1 MSSQQSRPPRAPA
14 PAPGLRERKKQ
25 QTRLAISQVA
35 TRMFIERGFDQVT
48 LAEVAEAANV
58 SVNTV
63 FNYFETKEELFFD
76 RADEV
81 AAAPSLAV
89 RDRPVGESAIGAV
102 HRHFVTSVTGAGA
115 SLFSPHVK
123 PFFAAVE
130 ASPALKARE
139 RLIFDDLEH
148 RLVQAL
154 TEQTGAA
161 AGDPTA
167 RSVAAMTTALLWMLQ
182 QELRARM
189 MRDEPMARIR
199 AAVLELAE
207 RGFALLERGA
217 GRYATRKKGGG
228 PATSREP

>member
-1 MSSQQSRPPRAPA
+1 VL
-14 PAPGLRERKKQ
+14 GLRERKKQ

-81 AAAPSLAV
+81 AEAPSRAV
-89 RDRPVGESAIGAV
+89 RDRRVGESAIGAL
-102 HRHFVTSVTGAGA
+102 HRHFMTSIAGTG
-115 SLFSPHVK
+115 SPLFSPHVG
-123 PFFAAVE
+123 PFFAAIE

-139 RLIFDDLEH
+139 RLIFDDMER
-148 RLVQAL
+148 RLVQVM
-154 TEQTGAA
+154 TEQTGAPA
-161 AGDPTA
+161 DDPTA
-167 RSVAAMTTALLWMLQ
+167 RSVAAMATALLWMLQ
-182 QELRARM
+182 RELRGGMMRGEPAARM
-189 MRDEPMARIR
+189 RT
-199 AAVLELAE
+199 AVLQLAE

-217 GRYATRKKGGG
+217 GRYATRKK
-228 PATSREP
+228 